1 VIGPYDLVIMKKDY
15 KLSAAARRR
24 RVFDIAHRTTV
35 SAMMGLTVLGM
46 IGCGVFFYQFQQNK
60 DDILKIRR
68 KQLEDEISAKQ
79 AEALQSLSSS
89 PSSS

>member
-1 VIGPYDLVIMKKDY
+1 
-15 KLSAAARRR
+15 
-24 RVFDIAHRTTV
+24 
-35 SAMMGLTVLGM
+35 M